1 MQQEEI
7 FVLDYKTYSSNS
19 TLSIN
24 DIQNIND
31 VLA

>member
-7 FVLDYKTYSSNS
+7 FILDYKTYSSNS
-19 TLSIN
+19 TLSVS

-31 VLA
+31 ILA